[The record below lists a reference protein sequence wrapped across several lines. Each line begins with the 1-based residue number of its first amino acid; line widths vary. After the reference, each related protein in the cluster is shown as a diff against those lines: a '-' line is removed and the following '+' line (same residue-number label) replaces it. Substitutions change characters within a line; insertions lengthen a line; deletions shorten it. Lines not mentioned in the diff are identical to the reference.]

1 MREWSRLVIIVSF
14 TLILQKFVVSLRTM
28 SLPPFRSVV
37 TLPHYVVLDATGPD
51 ALSFLQG
58 QFSNDLPALG
68 TTHASFGVYCAAN
81 GRMLASA
88 LLWQHDSQTVSLLV
102 HHSVAE
108 FLLKRLRMFVLRANV
123 TLSQRDATVY
133 GAYVEAGKAASGR
146 YEVLHP
152 NEQVE
157 LIQAPSAGNPERWWM
172 ISTAA
177 PSLAPDNSLSAAER
191 WDAETLQQGIAHIE
205 KATQDVFIPQTLNME
220 LIDAISFSKGCF
232 PGQEVVARSHYRGTI
247 RRRSA
252 LFSIATDTIDAS
264 LLAPGNDLYGTDQE
278 NQPIGRIVNSANLN
292 GRSYVLA
299 EVLLDEWSAEQS
311 YHLQQSNGPQ
321 LQREALPYDIT
332 QQRDNKRPK
341 L

>member
-1 MREWSRLVIIVSF
+1 MRDWSRLVIIVSF
-14 TLILQKFVVSLRTM
+14 TLILQKFVVLLSAM
-28 SLPPFRSVV
+28 SLPPFRSLV

-88 LLWQHDSQTVSLLV
+88 LLWQHDAQTVSLLV

-108 FLLKRLRMFVLRANV
+108 FLLKRLRMFVLRAKV
-123 TLSQRDATVY
+123 TLSQRNATVY
-133 GAYVEAGKAASGR
+133 GAYLEAEKATSNR

-152 NEQVE
+152 DEQVE

-172 ISTAA
+172 ISATA
-177 PSLAPDNSLSAAER
+177 PSLTPDDNLDAAER

-205 KATQDVFIPQTLNME
+205 QATQDVFIPQTLNME
-220 LIDAISFSKGCF
+220 LIDAISFNKGCF

-252 LFSIATDTIDAS
+252 LFSIATDNLDAG
-264 LLAPGNDLYGTDQE
+264 LLAPGSDLYGSDDE
-278 NQPIGRIVNSANLN
+278 NQPIGRIVNSATAN
-292 GRSYVLA
+292 GRCYVLA
-299 EVLLDEWSAEQS
+299 EVLLDEWSAAQP
-311 YHLQQSNGPQ
+311 YHLQHSNGPQ
-321 LQREALPYDIT
+321 LQREPLPYDIT